1 MNVDSFKTEL
11 QQVLDND
18 IALRKE
24 FNELK
29 RSLSDYR
36 NQLIRRDEDC
46 KRLQV
51 TIDVLNTKLTVLE
64 RDNTSY
70 KSELSAFKEL
80 KGTIDEQ
87 LRSKQEEI
95 ETRIYEIQTLREDL
109 NSLTASYEA
118 KIEQIKSEST
128 EILERTTLEFT
139 QQIAEL
145 KNDTLYK
152 ENGIKDEFESRLT
165 FFTNNW
171 AEKEQALVLSHEEEI
186 TSLKL
191 THEAELENAKEVY
204 NQMLANI
211 SSASHEEIA
220 QIQLTHQAKLVQI
233 EEEFNHRYQEL
244 EEQVSIES
252 STLRSALEEQRS
264 TLTAN
269 FNANIS
275 ALSADYNEREE
286 ALKNSYESQI
296 QELQLLMSSSSEELH
311 TSFERQVQ
319 GLRDSHEVLLQ
330 ETTLNY
336 EQRIATLINEYE
348 EKLSNTLIHSNSQ
361 NSRLDEELSK
371 ARFDYEQACNRI
383 TALTVNLDT
392 RTSEMEALSER
403 IEELELQLRNE
414 SERALNLDTEIT
426 SIKENALLSNDEKV
440 SELTSQVF
448 ALNQAHS
455 EYVNELQGQVD
466 QLTGELSNLSQ
477 VFEATTNSL
486 SVSEQLADS
495 RGSEL
500 VKSQEIISSLQNL
513 LEISKNQA
521 EIQKL
526 ELEAGFTSEQ
536 QSKELE
542 FQKLLVENSNIIS
555 EIEDAYTKIEVLEA
569 ENTLLKAELDEVKN
583 HSVARAEELKETLNI
598 KNYEVTNL
606 EANNAALNQEIIL
619 LKKEILGLQEQVQ
632 SSEAVN
638 NQFTALQQG
647 YEQADSERQHLLT
660 ELCALQDTVTELN
673 AALDV
678 IKAQNLAFE
687 NEITELRSDPKAAE
701 QKVFIGRLY
710 KEIESLSEQR
720 LMLLEDKEQ
729 MANQL
734 LKMNDVVGTISQQ
747 IESER
752 IDVTSLNNHRKNVIL
767 ASNSEED
774 GNSSMKKQ
782 INDLVREIDKCIAL
796 LSA

>member
-1 MNVDSFKTEL
+1 MNVDTFKTEL

-24 FNELK
+24 FNDLK

-95 ETRIYEIQTLREDL
+95 ESRIYEIQTLREDL
-109 NSLTASYEA
+109 NSLTATYEA
-118 KIEQIKSEST
+118 KIEQIKADST
-128 EILERTTLEFT
+128 ETLERVTNEFT

-152 ENGIKDEFESRLT
+152 ENGIKDEFESRLS
-165 FFTNNW
+165 FFTNSW

-186 TSLKL
+186 TSLRL
-191 THEAELENAKEVY
+191 SHETELENAKEVY

-211 SSASHEEIA
+211 SSASHEEVA
-220 QIQLTHQAKLVQI
+220 HIQLTHQAKLIQI
-233 EEEFNHRYQEL
+233 EEEFNQRYQEL
-244 EEQVSIES
+244 EEQVGIES
-252 STLRSALEEQRS
+252 STLRMALEEQRN
-264 TLTAN
+264 TLTTN
-269 FNANIS
+269 FNANLS
-275 ALSADYNEREE
+275 ALSAEYTEREE
-286 ALKNSYESQI
+286 SLKTNYESQI
-296 QELQLLMSSSSEELH
+296 QELQLLLSSSSEELQ
-311 TSFERQVQ
+311 TSFEHQVHELKQ
-319 GLRDSHEVLLQ
+319 NHEVLLH

-361 NSRLDEELSK
+361 NSRLDEELS
-371 ARFDYEQACNRI
+371 RSRNDYEQACDRI
-383 TALTVNLDT
+383 TALTMNLDT
-392 RTSEMEALSER
+392 RTMEMEALAER
-403 IEELELQLRNE
+403 IEELEAQLRNE
-414 SERALNLDTEIT
+414 NERVQNLDLEINA
-426 SIKENALLSNDEKV
+426 IKENALLSSDEKV
-440 SELTSQVF
+440 NDLNSQIF

-466 QLTGELSNLSQ
+466 QLTEELRNLTQ
-477 VFEATTNSL
+477 VFENTANSL
-486 SVSEQLADS
+486 GASEQLADS

-536 QSKELE
+536 QNKELE
-542 FQKLLVENSNIIS
+542 YQKLLVENSNIIN

-569 ENTLLKAELDEVKN
+569 ENSLLKAELDEVKN
-583 HSVARAEELKETLNI
+583 HSAARAEELKETLNV

-606 EANNAALNQEIIL
+606 EANTAALNQEILL
-619 LKKEILGLQEQVQ
+619 LKREILGLQEQVQ
-632 SSEAVN
+632 NSETVN
-638 NQFTALQQG
+638 NEFTALQQG
-647 YEQADSERQHLLT
+647 FQQADSERQHLLT
-660 ELCALQDTVTELN
+660 ELCALQDTVSELN
-673 AALDV
+673 SALDE
-678 IKAQNLAFE
+678 IKEKNLTYE
-687 NEITELRSDPKAAE
+687 TEITELRADTKVAE
-701 QKVFIGRLY
+701 QEVFIGRLY

-720 LMLLEDKEQ
+720 LALLGDKEQ

-734 LKMNDVVGTISQQ
+734 IKMNEVVGTISQQ